1 MSEFDLTSF
10 VMWGAITGIAMIVV
24 GFSYRRY
31 LKRNI

>member
-1 MSEFDLTSF
+1 MSEFDLISF
-10 VMWGAITGIAMIVV
+10 AMWGIITGITMIVV